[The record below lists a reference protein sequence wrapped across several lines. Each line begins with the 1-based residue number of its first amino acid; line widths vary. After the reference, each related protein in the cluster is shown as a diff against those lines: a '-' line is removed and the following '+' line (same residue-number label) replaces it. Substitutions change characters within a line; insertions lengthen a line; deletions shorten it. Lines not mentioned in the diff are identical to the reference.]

1 MAEAEAAP
9 ATAAAT
15 EWEGSFLP
23 TLSAPAP
30 HEVRPPRH
38 SKTLSTADPI
48 NYRRAGVGNGR
59 CRVARA
65 AGRDI
70 LGL

>member
-30 HEVRPPRH
+30 HEVRPPPPFQ
-38 SKTLSTADPI
+38 DP
-48 NYRRAGVGNGR
+48 VNG
-59 CRVARA
+59 
-65 AGRDI
+65 
-70 LGL
+70 